1 MSVNTTNFQKFKSK
15 NVVVNKLI
23 GRFYRVLYEHIAQ
36 QQPRVFLD
44 AGCGEGESIK
54 RLNDILASSTVYG
67 FDINSECV
75 AFCKNTYPQNNW
87 QVDDIYQTS
96 YSDNFFDMVMC
107 CEVLEHLQEPHKAL
121 QELIR
126 ISRKYLLLSVPH
138 EPYFQIG
145 SFCRGK
151 YWKNWGNHPEHINHW
166 NSSSFCRFL
175 RDNRKIKN
183 IKMTNSFP
191 WLITLCE
198 IED

>member
-23 GRFYRVLYEHIAQ
+23 GRFYHVLYDHVAQ
-36 QQPRVFLD
+36 QQPHTFLD

-54 RLNDILASSTVYG
+54 RLNDVLVNSTVHG
-67 FDINSECV
+67 FDINPECV
-75 AFCKNTYPQNNW
+75 AFCKQTYPHQNW
-87 QVDDIYQTS
+87 QVGDIYKTN
-96 YSDNFFDMVMC
+96 YSDHFFDMVMC
-107 CEVLEHLQEPHKAL
+107 CEVLEHLQQPQKAL
-121 QELIR
+121 EELIR
-126 ISRKYLLLSVPH
+126 ISKKYLLLSVPH

-166 NSSSFCRFL
+166 NSRSFCHFL
-175 RDNRKIKN
+175 RSNGKIKK

-198 IED
+198 IET